1 MTKRLNANKISRTI
15 RRILHYRDFLC
26 TKIGTVT
33 RRMENIYLDG
43 VLVNSVEGLEKV
55 LAEVE
60 DLSNWF
66 PSSEC
71 PEYQLLLSLGDN
83 VKIDVKD
90 LGLVDKYLRPI
101 NYIRT
106 YVDYR
111 EIIAFHNPLE
121 CVYFRDLPLQQQEDI
136 RTYIQNNYKKVY
148 GRPRKV

>member
-1 MTKRLNANKISRTI
+1 MTKELNANKISRTI
-15 RRILHYRDFLC
+15 RRILHYRDFLN
-26 TKIGTVT
+26 TKIGIVT
-33 RRMENIYLDG
+33 RKMENIYLDG
-43 VLVNSVEGLEKV
+43 KLLTSVDDLKKV
-55 LAEVE
+55 LAEVD

-90 LGLVDKYLRPI
+90 LGLIDKYLRPI

-106 YVDYR
+106 YVEYR

-121 CVYFRDLPLQQQEDI
+121 CVYFRDLPIQQQEVI
-136 RTYIQNNYKKVY
+136 RNYIMNNYKKVY
-148 GRPRKV
+148 GRFKKN

>member
-1 MTKRLNANKISRTI
+1 MAISINKLERTI
-15 RRILHYRDFLC
+15 RRILHYRDHLPS
-26 TKIGTVT
+26 KIGDIT
-33 RRMENIYLDG
+33 RKVDKIYLDG
-43 VLVNSVEGLEKV
+43 VLVDSVEGLEKV

-66 PSSEC
+66 PSAEC

-83 VKIDVKD
+83 VKIDVRD
-90 LGLVDKYLRPI
+90 LGLTDKYLRPI

-136 RTYIQNNYKKVY
+136 KTYIQNNYKKVN
-148 GRPRKV
+148 GRPRKVRS

>member
-1 MTKRLNANKISRTI
+1 MTKGLNANKISRTI
-15 RRILHYRDFLC
+15 RRILHYRDFLS
-26 TKIGTVT
+26 TNIGTVT

-55 LAEVE
+55 LVEVE

-66 PSSEC
+66 PNSEC

-121 CVYFRDLPLQQQEDI
+121 CVYFRDLPIKQQEDI
-136 RTYIQNNYKKVY
+136 RTYIMNNYKKMY
-148 GRPRKV
+148 GRTRKV

>member
-1 MTKRLNANKISRTI
+1 MATSINKLERTI
-15 RRILHYRDFLC
+15 RRILHYRDHLPS
-26 TKIGTVT
+26 KIGDIT
-33 RRMENIYLDG
+33 RKVDKIYLDG
-43 VLVNSVEGLEKV
+43 VLVDSIEGLERV

-83 VKIDVKD
+83 VKIDVRD
-90 LGLVDKYLRPI
+90 LGLTDKYLRPI

-121 CVYFRDLPLQQQEDI
+121 CVYFRDLPLHQQEEIQD
-136 RTYIQNNYKKVY
+136 YIAKNYKKVH
-148 GRPRKV
+148 GQIRRAKS

>member
-43 VLVNSVEGLEKV
+43 EKV

-66 PSSEC
+66 PNPEC

-148 GRPRKV
+148 GRIRKV